1 MYIED
6 ENEIQY
12 PAYTHEISEAELVVT
27 PGTTK
32 DVKIK
37 YYNKYITTKEI
48 RRIGFTS
55 IQLNYNEDEKKEYQK
70 IVIEL

>member
-1 MYIED
+1 MGKQP
-6 ENEIQY
+6 N
-12 PAYTHEISEAELVVT
+12 HEISEAELVVT